1 MTKRKMPITPKRIK
15 NRLPLVEK
23 ALKEALEV
31 ARCAFPQDADE
42 NILPIDPSH
51 WERMNLWRKF
61 IRARRVSERRFL

>member
-1 MTKRKMPITPKRIK
+1 MKKRKMPITQKRIK

-31 ARCAFPQDADE
+31 ASCAFPQDEDG
-42 NILPIDPSH
+42 NVLPIDPSY
-51 WERMNLWRKF
+51 WERMKLWRKF